1 MKYRYKNTSAIVE
14 SDRVLDSTIFT
25 LISDEPPKAEATAET
40 TKKTAKRT
48 AGKR

>member
-1 MKYRYKNTSAIVE
+1 MKYHYKNTSAIVE

-25 LISDEPPKAEATAET
+25 LINDESSKAEATEET
-40 TKKTAKRT
+40 VKKTTKRT